1 MADDERNKA
10 KQIVGLSLLFI
21 QVLKSV
27 IIRYASL
34 LSPYTF
40 KNGKGGFTIGIFF
53 IIDCKRFNN
62 FFYLYYTIKL

>member
-53 IIDCKRFNN
+53 
-62 FFYLYYTIKL
+62 FYN